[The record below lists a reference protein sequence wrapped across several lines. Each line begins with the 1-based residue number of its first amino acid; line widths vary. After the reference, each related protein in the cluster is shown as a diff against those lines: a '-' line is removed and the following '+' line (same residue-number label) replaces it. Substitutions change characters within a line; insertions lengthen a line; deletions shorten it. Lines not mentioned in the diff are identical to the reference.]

1 VDGGSADAVADFRGM
16 AAGFEREAGLGFWVG
31 QGWKGERTR
40 DIGGVGF
47 GTAPGLLVAAV
58 RALLRECNGV
68 GRVIAGR
75 EAVSGGE
82 I

>member
-1 VDGGSADAVADFRGM
+1 LYGM

-47 GTAPGLLVAAV
+47 GGEPGWL
-58 RALLRECNGV
+58 
-68 GRVIAGR
+68 
-75 EAVSGGE
+75 
-82 I
+82 